1 MATAPTLPHVRRPLA
16 GLLLLGLLLIGSG
29 ACADSWTTPH
39 TLEVAG
45 ATRTYYLHVPR
56 TAADAMDPPL
66 LVLLHPTGGD
76 GRYMLREWMPTAER
90 EGIVLLAPNA
100 TTPAGWRLREDGP
113 QYLRQVIEAIATT
126 TRFNPRR
133 MYLFGYS
140 AGAIHTLTVGMLE
153 SEYFA
158 AIALYAGAWRDRESL
173 ATTRLADRRIPV
185 AMFVG
190 DHDEEFSMDSVTATR
205 SALVRAGHRVQL
217 TILPGQGHVYPGA
230 SSGVDREAWAFL
242 KAVELPEAP
251 RFKAYQ

>member
-1 MATAPTLPHVRRPLA
+1 MRTARVPMLTRRALF
-16 GLLLLGLLLIGSG
+16 GLLVFVSG
-29 ACADSWTTPH
+29 ARAETWSTPH
-39 TLEVAG
+39 ALEVAG
-45 ATRTYYLHVPR
+45 SLRKYYAYVPAS
-56 TAADAMDPPL
+56 AAEVPDPPL

-76 GRYMLREWMPTAER
+76 GRFMLREWMPTADR

-100 TTPAGWRLREDGP
+100 TTPAGWRIREDGP
-113 QYLRQVIEAIATT
+113 AYLRAVIDAFAAT

-140 AGAIHTLTVGMLE
+140 AGAIHTLTIGMLE
-153 SEYFA
+153 STYFA

-173 ATTRLADRRIPV
+173 ATTRLAERKIPV

-190 DHDEEFSMDSVTATR
+190 DRDEEFSMNSVTSTR
-205 SALVRAGHRVQL
+205 AALVKAGHPVKL

-242 KAVELPEAP
+242 KAVALEDAP
-251 RFKAYQ
+251 VFRSYR